1 MNATPTPEN
10 QSAQWEQD
18 LIKRFAFEAL
28 KEQRRARRWNIFFK
42 LLLMTYLLGA
52 ILIAAG
58 LGKGLGKGELGGPS
72 RITATVDLKGVIAPD
87 MPASAENI
95 IDGLRAAFEDKRTAA
110 VLLRINSP
118 GGSPVQSGLINDEI
132 FRLKQKYPSIKVYA
146 AVEDIC
152 ASGAYYVASAAD
164 EIYADKGSLVGS
176 IGVRMDGFGFV
187 DALSKLGVERRL
199 LTAGEHKAFLD
210 PFSPV
215 KADEK
220 KFVEGL
226 LGEIHQQFINTVK
239 KGRRERLKSEVDLFN
254 GLIWT
259 GERGLELGLVDALG
273 SADFVARE
281 IVRAEDMVDFTPHEN
296 ALAQIGR
303 RFGAQIGASIRQS
316 LATQW

>member
-1 MNATPTPEN
+1 MNATPKPEN

-28 KEQRRARRWNIFFK
+28 KEQRRARRWSIFFK

-52 ILIAAG
+52 LLIGAG
-58 LGKGLGKGELGGPS
+58 LGKGFGKGELGGPS
-72 RITATVDLKGVIAPD
+72 RVTATVDVKGVIAPD

-146 AVEDIC
+146 SVEDIC

-210 PFSPV
+210 PFSAV

-226 LGEIHQQFINTVK
+226 LGEVHQQFINTVK
-239 KGRRERLKSEVDLFN
+239 KGRRERLKSDVDLFN

-281 IVRAEDMVDFTPHEN
+281 IVRAEDLVDFTPHEN
-296 ALAQIGR
+296 AIQKLGR

>member
-28 KEQRRARRWNIFFK
+28 QEQRRARRWSIFFK
-42 LLLMTYLLGA
+42 LLLLMYLLGA
-52 ILIAAG
+52 LLIGAG
-58 LGKGLGKGELGGPS
+58 LGKGFGKGELGGPS
-72 RITATVDLKGVIAPD
+72 SITAAVDVKGVIAPD
-87 MPASAENI
+87 MPASAANI
-95 IDGLRAAFEDKRTAA
+95 IEGLRAAFEDKRTAA

-132 FRLKQKYPSIKVYA
+132 FRLKHKYPSIKVYA

-215 KADEK
+215 KPDEK

-239 KGRRERLKSEVDLFN
+239 KGRQERLKSEVDLFN

-281 IVRAEDMVDFTPHEN
+281 IVRAEDLVDFTPHEN
-296 ALAQIGR
+296 ALAQLGR

>member
-1 MNATPTPEN
+1 
-10 QSAQWEQD
+10 
-18 LIKRFAFEAL
+18 
-28 KEQRRARRWNIFFK
+28 
-42 LLLMTYLLGA
+42 
-52 ILIAAG
+52 
-58 LGKGLGKGELGGPS
+58 
-72 RITATVDLKGVIAPD
+72 
-87 MPASAENI
+87 
-95 IDGLRAAFEDKRTAA
+95 
-110 VLLRINSP
+110 
-118 GGSPVQSGLINDEI
+118 VQSGLINDEI
-132 FRLKQKYPSIKVYA
+132 FRLKQKYPNIKVYA

-199 LTAGEHKAFLD
+199 LTAGEHKGFLD

-215 KADEK
+215 KPDEK

-226 LGEIHQQFINTVK
+226 LGEIHQQFINTVR
-239 KGRRERLKSEVDLFN
+239 KGRKDRLKSDADLFN

-259 GERGLELGLVDALG
+259 GERGLALGLVDALG
-273 SADFVARE
+273 SAEFVARE
-281 IVRAEDMVDFTPHEN
+281 IVRAGDLVDFTPHEN
-296 ALAQIGR
+296 VVQQLGR